1 MSTGILKRN
10 YLLSGLTKDEF
21 ETVLGYL
28 AREHFE
34 KNTTIFVEHMQ
45 GESMFFISSGRVKVT
60 RMVAEGMEK
69 VLVELVPGSS
79 FGELALVNGGEREVT
94 ARVIEDADIFKLSRE
109 SFEKLFHE
117 HPAIA
122 GSFLLVL
129 LQRLLSDIRE
139 IVPTISEILA
149 KG

>member
-1 MSTGILKRN
+1 MSTGILRKN
-10 YLLSGLTKDEF
+10 YLLRGFTEDEF
-21 ETVLGYL
+21 KTVLGYL
-28 AREHFE
+28 ARERFE

-45 GESMFFISSGRVKVT
+45 GESMFFITSGRVKLT
-60 RMVAEGMEK
+60 RMVSEGVEK
-69 VLVELVPGSS
+69 TLVELVSGNS
-79 FGELALVNGGEREVT
+79 FGELALVNGGAREVT
-94 ARVIEDADIFKLSRE
+94 ARVVEDADIYKLSRE
-109 SFEKLFHE
+109 SFVRLFRE

-129 LQRLLSDIRE
+129 LQRILSDIRE